1 MNSIAELIVVI
12 GGTIGVSIPFGL
24 YLARMIS
31 YEMRPLEAPLARIE
45 NRFYRIIGIDK
56 DKQLTWKEYSVA
68 LIITNMIVMAFIFFV
83 FVLQGSIPSSPHM
96 NGLSI
101 DLAFN
106 TAISFITNT
115 NLQHY
120 AGDQSLSVTTQM
132 VAIMFAMFVAPASGI
147 AVAFAFIRSF
157 IRKNF
162 GLGNFYVDFI

>member
-1 MNSIAELIVVI
+1 MNPIAELIVVI

-45 NRFYRIIGIDK
+45 NGFYKIIGIDK
-56 DKQLTWKEYSVA
+56 DKQMTWKEYSVA

-162 GLGNFYVDFI
+162 GLPE